1 MIENDTSYDFLLIYI
16 FSGIITLTVMIG
28 NLFALIFTSA
38 GILHLVSQGQ
48 NMLSAA
54 VSIEASEWLST
65 AAYKTSYCCCI
76 CFKLANRLW
85 CFGFAVPPLL
95 QSHPF
100 IAPWTA
106 IYGKKLLKHQWV
118 CIKPLVMTMLK
129 YSQRCMMRE
138 SIVENFSRSLLKC
151 LNSNTCADE
160 LHSFKDF
167 YTCNP
172 WILK

>member
-1 MIENDTSYDFLLIYI
+1 MIDNDTFYDFLSIYI

-76 CFKLANRLW
+76 CLA
-85 CFGFAVPPLL
+85 CEKAVVFWFCCTAPSPVTPTYSTMN
-95 QSHPF
+95 SHLREK
-100 IAPWTA
+100 A
-106 IYGKKLLKHQWV
+106 IETPVSVYEAL
-118 CIKPLVMTMLK
+118 
-129 YSQRCMMRE
+129 
-138 SIVENFSRSLLKC
+138 
-151 LNSNTCADE
+151 
-160 LHSFKDF
+160 
-167 YTCNP
+167 
-172 WILK
+172 